1 MFLLRRPIERSSRS
15 TFHSSLVTALNIDE
29 QARNWGAQMGA
40 AHLEIFFA
48 PLKIMLGIV

>member
-1 MFLLRRPIERSSRS
+1 
-15 TFHSSLVTALNIDE
+15 VTALNIDE

-40 AHLEIFFA
+40 A